1 MKFISLIVA
10 VVALTHDAP
19 GANESLLHPD
29 DHIVFVG
36 DSITGQGWNN
46 GQGFIHQIEAALRE
60 KWPTGKLR
68 AIGLGGSG
76 AGVGAW
82 QNFERRSREGQVF
95 LDVKDVDV
103 KTTLDHGADVL
114 IIMLGMNDLLAPY
127 VKEQAADLDAW
138 AERYQAL
145 ITALRER
152 AKPLVIA
159 LATISLCSEDPAS
172 PKNRVRDQLNA
183 RLIKLAAAEHCI
195 VLPVGETMLAQ
206 LQKGRARLP
215 DFHITG
221 DFVHPNSH
229 GHASIAI
236 GMLKGLGE
244 HELATQLTQRADAAI
259 AQQKATTSTTTP
271 TPAPWLVATGLLNPQ
286 AWPANKFDPI
296 KGRLPC
302 DALIAQG
309 RIAEAKATEP
319 KLHWQEYH
327 STVNFTGGADPA
339 SIDLTAATTSLMIMA
354 LCTGTANFL
363 FPFYMQEGLGW
374 SPSVASSTYLALG
387 ATQLL
392 ASPITGQFVDR
403 LGTGMLTVLGAAIVG
418 ASLLLASILGAGA
431 EVWQVAGVMLLMGL
445 GMVVFQTPNNSV
457 IFKHAGA
464 ALGSA
469 SAIPGVYRFVG
480 ISLGGALGASFLTVL
495 AGDDVV
501 DGFSLGM
508 RILAAIAIVGLIAL
522 QVLQRVGERQAA
534 SSRVL
539 EPATRS

>member
-1 MKFISLIVA
+1 MIAKAPVSRSASAAAFVLINGAAESSAWLIMLPTVA
-10 VVALTHDAP
+10 RDFDASKTAIAWVVVAFALGMAGAGLAAGRLCDLIGLKRVGLVSFVAEFVLLAAIVLAP
-19 GANESLLHPD
+19 ELWMLYPLR
-29 DHIVFVG
+29 FL
-36 DSITGQGWNN
+36 QGIARAGGTNAA
-46 GQGFIHQIEAALRE
+46 AALFIGSYPSSARGRVLGWRYSLVNGGQIVGVLFAGVATE
-60 KWPTGKLR
+60 ELGWRAGLGVLAAMAGVQTLLIALFARHDGEAKAPAATVIRTFDWWGALSFLIAICIVIFSAQLFRGGTVPL
-68 AIGLGGSG
+68 AIGC
-76 AGVGAW
+76 
-82 QNFERRSREGQVF
+82 
-95 LDVKDVDV
+95 
-103 KTTLDHGADVL
+103 
-114 IIMLGMNDLLAPY
+114 
-127 VKEQAADLDAW
+127 
-138 AERYQAL
+138 
-145 ITALRER
+145 
-152 AKPLVIA
+152 LVIA
-159 LATISLCSEDPAS
+159 AGVLTIAVRIERRASVPAL
-172 PKNRVRDQLNA
+172 DLQLFRN
-183 RLIKLAAAEHCI
+183 
-195 VLPVGETMLAQ
+195 
-206 LQKGRARLP
+206 
-215 DFHITG
+215 
-221 DFVHPNSH
+221 
-229 GHASIAI
+229 
-236 GMLKGLGE
+236 
-244 HELATQLTQRADAAI
+244 
-259 AQQKATTSTTTP
+259 
-271 TPAPWLVATGLLNPQ
+271 VA
-286 AWPANKFDPI
+286 F
-296 KGRLPC
+296 
-302 DALIAQG
+302 
-309 RIAEAKATEP
+309 
-319 KLHWQEYH
+319 
-327 STVNFTGGADPA
+327 S
-339 SIDLTAATTSLMIMA
+339 AATTSLMIMA

-469 SAIPGVYRFVG
+469 SAITGVYRFVG

-539 EPATRS
+539 EPVTRS